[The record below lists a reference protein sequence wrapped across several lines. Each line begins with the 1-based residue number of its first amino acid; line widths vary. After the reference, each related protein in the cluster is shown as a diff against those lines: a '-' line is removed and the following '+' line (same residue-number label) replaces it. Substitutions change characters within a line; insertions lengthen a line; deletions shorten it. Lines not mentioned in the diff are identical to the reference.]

1 MEKTIIY
8 GLLLSI
14 IVSIVFHMMKTKD
27 NDVEKQKKEP
37 IILFLIVF
45 ISSVVVNKLLCGMSK
60 GKSKNTITENMM
72 THSSK
77 APF

>member
-14 IVSIVFHMMKTKD
+14 VVSIVFHMMKTKD

-45 ISSVVVNKLLCGMSK
+45 ISSVVVNKLLCGMSTGK
-60 GKSKNTITENMM
+60 GKNNITENMM

>member
-14 IVSIVFHMMKTKD
+14 VVSIVFHMMKTKD

-45 ISSVVVNKLLCGMSK
+45 ISSVVVNKLLCGMK
-60 GKSKNTITENMM
+60 GKSKNNITENMM